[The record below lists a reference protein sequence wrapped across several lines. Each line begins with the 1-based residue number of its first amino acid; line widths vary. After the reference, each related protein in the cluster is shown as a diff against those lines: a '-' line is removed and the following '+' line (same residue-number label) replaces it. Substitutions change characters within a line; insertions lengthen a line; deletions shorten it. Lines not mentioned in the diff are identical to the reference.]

1 MCSPIVTGGGS
12 ARSAQAFRFTFVNG
26 KKATRPCPCGHH
38 GSPLRA
44 CRCTPDAIA
53 RYQGRISGPLLD
65 RIDLQ
70 VEVPTVASQAMS
82 QAPDGD
88 STAEVARRVERAR
101 QRALD
106 RQGCSNAA
114 LAGAAV
120 DEHCGLESAA
130 LQFLQAAATR
140 LGWSARSFHRVMR
153 IARTVADLASA
164 ESIEVAHV
172 AEAIQY
178 RRVLSIG

>member
-1 MCSPIVTGGGS
+1 M
-12 ARSAQAFRFTFVNG
+12 
-26 KKATRPCPCGHH
+26 
-38 GSPLRA
+38 
-44 CRCTPDAIA
+44 
-53 RYQGRISGPLLD
+53 LD

-70 VEVPTVASQAMS
+70 VEVPTLPSHALSA
-82 QAPDGD
+82 APDGD
-88 STAEVARRVERAR
+88 SSAAVAQRVEQAR

-114 LAGAAV
+114 LASAAV
-120 DEHCGLESAA
+120 DEHCMLEAAA
-130 LQFLQAAATR
+130 LQFLQAAAAR

-164 ESIEVAHV
+164 EAIQVAHV

-178 RRVLSIG
+178 RRVLSVA

>member
-1 MCSPIVTGGGS
+1 V
-12 ARSAQAFRFTFVNG
+12 
-26 KKATRPCPCGHH
+26 
-38 GSPLRA
+38 RA

-70 VEVPTVASQAMS
+70 VEVPTGPSLALA
-82 QAPDGD
+82 AAADGE
-88 STAEVARRVERAR
+88 SSAEVAARVERAR
-101 QRALD
+101 QRALE

-114 LAGAAV
+114 LVGAAI
-120 DEHCGLESAA
+120 DEHCALEAAA
-130 LQFLQAAATR
+130 LQLLQAAAAR

-164 ESIEVAHV
+164 EAIQVAHV
-172 AEAIQY
+172 AEVIQY
-178 RRVLSIG
+178 RRVLSVA